1 MTAITTT
8 ATTTTTAQAKA
19 LLDYARELTAAG
31 QHEAAEAVYSLINS

>member
-1 MTAITTT
+1 MTTTTTAT
-8 ATTTTTAQAKA
+8 ATTTTQAKA